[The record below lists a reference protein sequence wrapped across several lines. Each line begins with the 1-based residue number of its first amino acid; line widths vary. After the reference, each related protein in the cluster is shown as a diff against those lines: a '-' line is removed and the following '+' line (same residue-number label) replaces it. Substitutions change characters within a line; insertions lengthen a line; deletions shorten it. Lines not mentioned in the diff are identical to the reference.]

1 MLGVSCADTN
11 GLGLPNHSLCGKKGN
26 LFGSFPGESPSIV
39 EGYFDAAEKTAMR
52 IEIVVEDAEGL
63 C

>member
-11 GLGLPNHSLCGKKGN
+11 RLGLPNYSLCGKKGN
-26 LFGSFPGESPSIV
+26 LFGSFPGESPGLV
-39 EGYFDAAEKTAMR
+39 DGYFDAAEKTAMR
-52 IEIVVEDAEGL
+52 IESVYEDAEGL